1 MESLSNK
8 NKMPRQRSD
17 HKACRSLI
25 AERNEGTGLVSSLQ
39 TDIQRDKFD
48 ISTTLTH
55 FIYIKCNKT
64 QVMFTFICTIAP
76 GAGAACEGGAPVYS
90 RKDV

>member
-25 AERNEGTGLVSSLQ
+25 AERNEGIGLVSSLQ

-48 ISTTLTH
+48 ILTTLTH
-55 FIYIKCNKT
+55 LYEMQQNASYIYI
-64 QVMFTFICTIAP
+64 TFICTSAP
-76 GAGAACEGGAPVYS
+76 GAACEGGAPVYS